1 MAPPLREG
9 VMMASREGLS
19 VKSARV
25 QRFAVYATVVFAAF
39 LLGFGPMWLVART
52 RADERNAAQ
61 QVLRLTQIEN
71 ALAAAT
77 IQARRGDYEPARTA
91 ASTFYTTLRAEL
103 DRTDSGFAVPSRD
116 ALQALLT
123 ERDQMIT
130 LLARRDPAVAERL
143 ANTYI
148 SYRQAAPQGGG
159 R

>member
-1 MAPPLREG
+1 MERE
-9 VMMASREGLS
+9 RFP
-19 VKSARV
+19 VKSAQV

-39 LLGFGPMWLVART
+39 LLGFLPMWLAART
-52 RADERNAAQ
+52 RGNERDSAQ
-61 QVLRLTQIEN
+61 QALRLTQIEN

-91 ASTFYTTLRAEL
+91 ASTFYTNLRAEL
-103 DRTDSGFAVPSRD
+103 DRADSGFAVPSRD
-116 ALQALLT
+116 ALQAVLA

-130 LLARRDPAVAERL
+130 LLARSDPAVAERL

-148 SYRQAAPQGGG
+148 SYRQTAGTLPPQAPRGGE

>member
-1 MAPPLREG
+1 ME
-9 VMMASREGLS
+9 SRERLP

-39 LLGFGPMWLVART
+39 LLGFVPMWLVART
-52 RADERNAAQ
+52 RANERNAAQ
-61 QVLRLTQIEN
+61 QALRLTQIEN
-71 ALAAAT
+71 ALAAAA

-103 DRTDSGFAVPSRD
+103 DRADSGFAVPSRD

-130 LLARRDPAVAERL
+130 LLARSDPAVAERL

-148 SYRQAAPQGGG
+148 SYRQTAGTLPRQSAPQGGG

>member
-1 MAPPLREG
+1 MENKERLP
-9 VMMASREGLS
+9 

-39 LLGFGPMWLVART
+39 LLGFLPMWLVART
-52 RADERNAAQ
+52 RGNERNAAEQ
-61 QVLRLTQIEN
+61 ALRLAQIEN

-91 ASTFYTTLRAEL
+91 ASTFDTNLRAEL
-103 DRTDSGFAVPSRD
+103 DRADSGFAEPSRD
-116 ALQALLT
+116 ALQAVLA

-130 LLARRDPAVAERL
+130 LLARSDPAVAERL

-148 SYRQAAPQGGG
+148 SYRRTAGTLPPQAPQGGE

>member
-1 MAPPLREG
+1 
-9 VMMASREGLS
+9 MASREGLS